1 MTVFLSKK
9 SNILM
14 NTTSGMKTFQLY
26 NLGLSQFKN
35 PEESSRCLT
44 LPLSCLC
51 PSFSFFHH
59 CPCFLFFISL
69 PIFISRHLPPPFIHF
84 LLSLSLH
91 LFISFLIS
99 SHLFSYFFSSLFL
112 FLLISSS
119 LSHWFQVNH
128 TQVQTTQCV
137 RRLVTS

>member
-1 MTVFLSKK
+1 
-9 SNILM
+9 M
-14 NTTSGMKTFQLY
+14 NTTGGIKTVQLY

-35 PEESSRCLT
+35 VEESSHCLT
-44 LPLSCLC
+44 LPLSYHSSSSSFFHLC
-51 PSFSFFHH
+51 PSLS
-59 CPCFLFFISL
+59 FFISL
-69 PIFISRHLPPPFIHF
+69 PFFTSRQLPPPFILF
-84 LLSLSLH
+84 SALPLSS
-91 LFISFLIS
+91 SF
-99 SHLFSYFFSSLFL
+99 HLFSYFFLSLFL

>member
-9 SNILM
+9 SNNLM
-14 NTTSGMKTFQLY
+14 NTTGGIKTVQLY

-35 PEESSRCLT
+35 LEEGSHCLT
-44 LPLSCLC
+44 LPLSYLSSCSSFFHLG
-51 PSFSFFHH
+51 PSFSFF
-59 CPCFLFFISL
+59 ISL
-69 PIFISRHLPPPFIHF
+69 PLSFYF

-128 TQVQTTQCV
+128 TQVRTTQCV

>member
-14 NTTSGMKTFQLY
+14 NTTGGIKTVQLY

-35 PEESSRCLT
+35 LEEGIHCLT
-44 LPLSCLC
+44 LPLSYL
-51 PSFSFFHH
+51 SSSSSFFHLCSH
-59 CPCFLFFISL
+59 FPSLSLSFHLFLCLRHVISL
-69 PIFISRHLPPPFIHF
+69 PPLFYF

-99 SHLFSYFFSSLFL
+99 SHLFFYFFSSLRL
-112 FLLISSS
+112 FHIG
-119 LSHWFQVNH
+119 F
-128 TQVQTTQCV
+128 
-137 RRLVTS
+137 R

>member
-14 NTTSGMKTFQLY
+14 NTTGGIKTVQLY

-35 PEESSRCLT
+35 LEEGSHCLT

-51 PSFSFFHH
+51 PSLS
-59 CPCFLFFISL
+59 FFISL

-99 SHLFSYFFSSLFL
+99 SHLFVSFTLVSGKSYSGPNDSMRKKA
-112 FLLISSS
+112 
-119 LSHWFQVNH
+119 SHIMTNPSGFRTLMEVWCLYQYLYLH
-128 TQVQTTQCV
+128 
-137 RRLVTS
+137 